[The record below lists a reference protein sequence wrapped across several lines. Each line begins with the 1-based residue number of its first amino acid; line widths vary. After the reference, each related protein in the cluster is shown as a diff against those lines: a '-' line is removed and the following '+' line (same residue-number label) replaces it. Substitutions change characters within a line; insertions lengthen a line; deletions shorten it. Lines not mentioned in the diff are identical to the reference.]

1 MSNVGQD
8 VEHIWSCLQ
17 IRRCG
22 SFPLVWSEFG
32 GGEVGGTIWL
42 HGCTESTAGSAREK
56 TQIYFRPNFDDFLD
70 KSKYTLIFA
79 GFTELLAAQN
89 VEKFVYNFTL
99 GPSVPKI
106 EILSKALY
114 KSIQDHARRE
124 EWVKVNDVNNKT
136 CITHFLHI
144 ARTTQPLTTF
154 PPDTP
159 PHFISD
165 L

>member
-1 MSNVGQD
+1 MFANSKMWKFPAGLVG
-8 VEHIWSCLQ
+8 VWC
-17 IRRCG
+17 RRG
-22 SFPLVWSEFG
+22 
-32 GGEVGGTIWL
+32 GGTIWL

-56 TQIYFRPNFDDFLD
+56 TRIYFRPNFDDFLD

-124 EWVKVNDVNNKT
+124 EWVIVNDVNNQT